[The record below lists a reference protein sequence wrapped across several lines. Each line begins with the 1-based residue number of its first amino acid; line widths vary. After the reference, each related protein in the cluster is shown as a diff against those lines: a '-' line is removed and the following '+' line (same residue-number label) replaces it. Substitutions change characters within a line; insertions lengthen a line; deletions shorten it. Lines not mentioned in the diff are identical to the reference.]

1 MDLSISPDWD
11 ARLCYAVVFA
21 CGIISAQFQLYKR
34 FQDLK
39 ITGFWLVP
47 NTWLVFAIYLAIPL
61 GLFWLMDRMSALNDT
76 SLFAALLVGLA
87 YPAILAGG
95 FGGIKAPSGLDGMLK
110 PLEAFTDTVIKS
122 VIKTV
127 ARYEKRFEDFI
138 VGRMRFDKAIFD
150 EVLGLAKSGG
160 SDSAALDD
168 QLKDLDGAGI
178 SDSSLLLEKRARL
191 IYLYLSAMPDFL
203 ATLTGN
209 RKVMGKRIWNSPI
222 IRTRVVVCVMIVLF
236 CSLISTG
243 IYVFTRPTVAIAYHT
258 WRIGK
263 PNNSERDRFRARE
276 NLLPYLHDAQ
286 LGPDAYQSLARAI
299 RSPGL
304 PIERVDL
311 VLQLLLQARD
321 QQFHQDMLCNHLV
334 NNLRVESV
342 DARSRIQQTLVF
354 LAEKRDPQFK
364 QNQKALA
371 GWNPTNGD
379 SVTSLEDW
387 IGQWKAFFT
396 KEPTTAK

>member
-21 CGIISAQFQLYKR
+21 CGLISAQFQLHKR

-61 GLFWLMDRMSALNDT
+61 GLFWLMDRMSALSDT

-95 FGGIKAPSGLDGMLK
+95 FGGIKAPGGLDGVLK
-110 PLEAFTDTVIKS
+110 PLEAFTDAVIKS
-122 VIKTV
+122 VIKVV
-127 ARYEKRFEDFI
+127 ARNEKRFEDFI
-138 VGRMRFDKAIFD
+138 VERMRFDKAIYE
-150 EVLGLAKSGG
+150 EVLAVAKSGG
-160 SDSAALDD
+160 SDAAALDK
-168 QLKDLDGAGI
+168 QLSDLDGAGI
-178 SDSSLLLEKRARL
+178 SDSSLLLEKKARV
-191 IYLYLSAMPDFL
+191 IYLFLLAVPDYLR
-203 ATLTGN
+203 TLTSNKKIMGN
-209 RKVMGKRIWNSPI
+209 RLWNSPV
-222 IRTRVVVCVMIVLF
+222 IRTRVVVCLMVLF
-236 CSLISTG
+236 LCAFIFAG
-243 IYVFTRPTVAIAYHT
+243 IYVFTRPAVAISYHT
-258 WRIGK
+258 SRIGK

-276 NLLPYLHDAQ
+276 NLLPYLRDSR
-286 LGPDAYQSLARAI
+286 LGPAAYQSLARAI

-311 VLQLLLQARD
+311 VLQLLLQARE

-334 NNLRVESV
+334 NALRVESV
-342 DARSRIQQTLVF
+342 DARSRIQQTLLF
-354 LAEKRDPQFK
+354 LAEKRDAQFK

-371 GWNPTNGD
+371 EWNPTKGD

-387 IGQWKAFFT
+387 IGQWQAFFT
-396 KEPTTAK
+396 RDLIPAK